1 MDAAGVH
8 KVRALLFIEVLEIR
22 NVLEVV
28 CVKLAAFDDVVRLHI
43 VLELLDLQRPAL
55 GLEDGLGLREDLG
68 VRRGAGGDGDGA
80 LALGGFGR
88 GFRRSGFGGSSGFG
102 LGCAGGERQAQYKS
116 QSQRND
122 FFELFHEIYSF
133 DSEKKFHFME
143 GI

>member
-8 KVRALLFIEVLEIR
+8 KVRALLFIEVLKIGD
-22 NVLEVV
+22 VLEVV
-28 CVKLAAFDDVVRLHI
+28 RVKFAALDDVVRLHV

-80 LALGGFGR
+80 LARCGFGR
-88 GFRRSGFGGSSGFG
+88 GFRRSGFG
-102 LGCAGGERQAQYKS
+102 LGCAGGERQAQYE
-116 QSQRND
+116 SQRQRD
-122 FFELFHEIYSF
+122 GFFILFHEIHSF